1 MTRLTLIL
9 IFAATNSLG
18 LMACEKSPSS
28 AQLEKHKQQ
37 EAADKKALSGKF
49 EKSQGKSY

>member
-1 MTRLTLIL
+1 MKQLTLLLTFIV
-9 IFAATNSLG
+9 ISSLSLTG
-18 LMACEKSPSS
+18 CDKAPSS
-28 AQLEKHKQQ
+28 AQLQKEKQQ

>member
-1 MTRLTLIL
+1 MTRLIL
-9 IFAATNSLG
+9 LLVFVATNSLS
-18 LMACEKSPSS
+18 LMACEKSQSS
-28 AQLEKHKQQ
+28 AQLEKQKQQ

>member
-1 MTRLTLIL
+1 
-9 IFAATNSLG
+9 
-18 LMACEKSPSS
+18 MACENSQSS
-28 AQLEKHKQQ
+28 AQLEKQKQQ